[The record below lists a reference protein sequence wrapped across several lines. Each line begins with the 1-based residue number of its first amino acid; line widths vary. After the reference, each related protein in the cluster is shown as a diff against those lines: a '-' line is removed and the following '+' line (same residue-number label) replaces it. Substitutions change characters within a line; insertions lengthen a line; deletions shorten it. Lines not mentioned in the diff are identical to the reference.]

1 MKTVIA
7 FWTATV
13 LLLSGL
19 LFWRNKVKYPTKR
32 VPFLIL
38 KSATELSILMVSAIR
53 LPMLLCAW
61 ISLWITR
68 PIKAAWLRTTVG
80 VLVAI
85 GLGYLC
91 IFAME
96 LVLLL
101 SVFSIDEIT
110 GEKNGFLGNLA
121 RAHDA
126 DKRRTELARAA

>member
-7 FWTATV
+7 FWAATV
-13 LLLSGL
+13 LFLSGL
-19 LFWRNKVKYPTKR
+19 LFWRNKRKYPAKR

-38 KSATELSILMVSAIR
+38 KSGTELAILMVAAIR

-61 ISLWITR
+61 IGVWITR
-68 PIKAAWLRTTVG
+68 PIKAAWLRATVG
-80 VLVAI
+80 VLVAV

-91 IFAME
+91 IVAME
-96 LVLLL
+96 LVMLL

-121 RAHDA
+121 KARDV

>member
-1 MKTVIA
+1 MKTVVA

-19 LFWRNKVKYPTKR
+19 LFWRNKVKYPAKR
-32 VPFLIL
+32 VPFLIH
-38 KSATELSILMVSAIR
+38 KSATELSILVVSAIR

-68 PIKAAWLRTTVG
+68 PIKAAWLRATVG

-91 IFAME
+91 VFAME

-110 GEKNGFLGNLA
+110 GEKNGFLGNLSKA
-121 RAHDA
+121 RAIDRH
-126 DKRRTELARAA
+126 RTELANAA